1 MSTYEPGVAGQPPS
15 SPSTSSP
22 RAKRVAVRPR
32 RTARGSAR
40 GFTASAAAV
49 ALLVAA
55 GCSSSS
61 TTAAS
66 SSATVI
72 TGAAASSATPWAAS
86 GQAPDTT
93 LSICLF
99 AGPELESLRKLSP
112 QFTTLSQGKIKFNF
126 VPIPASSSNQGTL
139 TQLRSG
145 SSSCDLVDQSSTN
158 AGLVNQYLEPL
169 DPYMKQ
175 ASLFNAAAY
184 DLKDFPAG
192 LLALSSTS
200 DGLVSL
206 PYGSDTPLL
215 MYRQDLMQKWGVQ
228 VPAPPAAW
236 SWDEMYAAVKT
247 IQGKIK
253 AGQAYGTQ
261 YPIAVGGASSVSG
274 AIFALQ
280 AMWSA
285 GGDPLKADGTGTDF
299 NTPAAIDGLQR
310 SVGLST
316 TLKATSP
323 GTASYDYAELQTA
336 LEQGRTPMAIEWNAA
351 AADLDNAKTS
361 PKTAGNMAY
370 GLLPYAGP
378 MGAKQPRSFL
388 STHALAINKASKNK
402 DAAFEFVVW
411 YTSKDVAKQYVT
423 SGADSSGRSSLLG
436 DPALAKTQPQLLAL
450 NDSLAL
456 AHALPSGPYLP
467 DMLTGVI
474 GPNSNAAY
482 AGTTTPPQAAAAM
495 QTAAQALLKKAG
507 K

>member
-1 MSTYEPGVAGQPPS
+1 MPTGTANRPVPTGTANRPVP
-15 SPSTSSP
+15 TDT
-22 RAKRVAVRPR
+22 AKRR
-32 RTARGSAR
+32 RGRSRGRSSSIVTAGI
-40 GFTASAAAV
+40 AAA
-49 ALLVAA
+49 ALMVAA
-55 GCSSSS
+55 GCSSKSS
-61 TTAAS
+61 TTAATTS
-66 SSATVI
+66 TSI
-72 TGAAASSATPWAAS
+72 TGAAAASVTPWAAS
-86 GQAPDTT
+86 GSAPDTT
-93 LSICLF
+93 LTICLF

-126 VPIPASSSNQGTL
+126 VPIPTSSSNQGTL

-145 SSSCDLVDQSSTN
+145 SSACDLVDQSSTN
-158 AGLVNQYLEPL
+158 AGLINQYLEPL

-175 ASLFNAAAY
+175 PNLLNAAAY
-184 DLKDFPAG
+184 DSKDFPAG
-192 LLALSSTS
+192 LLALSSTG

-215 MYRQDLMQKWGVQ
+215 MYRADLMQKWGVT

-236 SWDEMYAAVKT
+236 SWDQLYSAVKD
-247 IQGKIK
+247 IQAKIK

-261 YPIAVGGASSVSG
+261 YPIAIGGASSVSG

-280 AMWSA
+280 AMWST
-285 GGDPLKADGTGTDF
+285 GGDPLKADGSGTDF
-299 NTPAAIDGLQR
+299 TSAAVVDGLSR
-310 SVGLST
+310 SVGLTS

-323 GTASYDYAELQTA
+323 GTPTYDYAELQTS

-361 PKTAGNMAY
+361 PKTAGKMAY
-370 GLLPYAGP
+370 GMLPYAGP
-378 MGAKQPRSFL
+378 LGAKQPRSFL

-402 DAAFEFVVW
+402 DAAFEFVAW
-411 YTSKDVAKQYVT
+411 YTSKDVARQYVA

-436 DPALAKTQPQLLAL
+436 DPSFAKTQPQLVAL

-467 DMLTGVI
+467 DLLTGVI

-482 AGTTTPPQAAAAM
+482 AGSAPPTQAAAAM
-495 QTAAQALLKKAG
+495 QTAAEALLKKAG